1 MISGSSPRVRGKR
14 MGNTSSKVGGRIIP
28 ASAGQTSFKA
38 EDLQF
43 IADHP
48 RECGANGVMFASV
61 FAAVTGSSPRVRGKL
76 VGGVRQGRTVRIIP
90 ASAGQTVQGVSR
102 IGADKDHPR
111 ECGANS
117 RINVMVRLPVGSS
130 PRVRG
135 KQVKGV
141 LRAQFGRIIPA
152 SAGQTASRSCCR
164 GSAGDHPRECGANR
178 ALADKSVFEGGS
190 SPRVR
195 GKRRWR
201 CGRLPS
207 SRIIP
212 ASAGQTLSPGC
223 WPGYP
228 SDHPRECGANVAD
241 LVDDRPRHGSS
252 PRVRGKPVAC
262 PGWAG
267 PAADHPREC
276 GANILERPNGLS
288 ICGSS
293 PRVRGKQ
300 FMSDFLSDGVRIIPA
315 SAGQT

>member
-1 MISGSSPRVRGKR
+1 MMSNVSLHRAVGSSPRVRGKR

-90 ASAGQTVQGVSR
+90 ASAGQTIRGEVSLEHGTDHPRECGANKFPFGVRPSLCGSSPRVRGKLTITLQHLQANRIIPASAGQTVQGVSR

-164 GSAGDHPRECGANR
+164 GSAGDHPRECGANC

-195 GKRRWR
+195 GKHTRAAE
-201 CGRLPS
+201 GAVHL
-207 SRIIP
+207 RIIP
-212 ASAGQTLSPGC
+212 ASAGQT
-223 WPGYP
+223 
-228 SDHPRECGANVAD
+228 
-241 LVDDRPRHGSS
+241 
-252 PRVRGKPVAC
+252 C
-262 PGWAG
+262 P
-267 PAADHPREC
+267 
-276 GANILERPNGLS
+276 
-288 ICGSS
+288 
-293 PRVRGKQ
+293 
-300 FMSDFLSDGVRIIPA
+300 
-315 SAGQT
+315 